1 MTPPAISV
9 ILFLIASLFGALGQ
23 YLYKSGAQ
31 SVEGGFV
38 GYLTNWKILSG
49 VVCYIA
55 VMVLFVVAYKKGGQL
70 SVLYPVYATTFV
82 WGALIA
88 MIAYGEPIKPIIIG
102 GMALLFL
109 GMYLMG
115 N

>member
-1 MTPPAISV
+1 MNTPFISV
-9 ILFLIASLFGALGQ
+9 VLFLIASLFGALGQ
-23 YLYKSGAQ
+23 YLYKAGAQ

-38 GYLTNWKILSG
+38 KYLTNWKILTG
-49 VVCYIA
+49 VFCYIA
-55 VMVLFVVAYKKGGQL
+55 VMLLFVVAYKKGGQL

-88 MIAYGEPIKPIIIG
+88 MIAYGEPIKPINIG

-115 N
+115 K